1 MKLVP
6 CAVQLGSARGPL
18 LDLYQ
23 NSTGLL
29 RHRLGLDW
37 TSPTLLLD
45 LCDLDWTS
53 TGPLLVLDICWT
65 STGPL
70 LDHDWTSIGPRLD
83 WASYW
88 DSTELLLDLY
98 MYWASAGPLLD
109 RYLIR
114 RQPSD
119 LQDPRTLDLHSAS
132 TGPPTKPLLGGGPP
146 EDGSPDVPRRNCL
159 WSGHALSVHLLDL
172 YWNPTGALPDFY
184 RASTC
189 LLLDFYWAPTN
200 SSLDQY

>member
-1 MKLVP
+1 M
-6 CAVQLGSARGPL
+6 
-18 LDLYQ
+18 DLC
-23 NSTGLL
+23 
-29 RHRLGLDW
+29 W
-37 TSPTLLLD
+37 TSTRILLAF
-45 LCDLDWTS
+45 CDIDWAS
-53 TGPLLVLDICWT
+53 TGPLLHFYWTSAT

-70 LDHDWTSIGPRLD
+70 LDLYWCWTSVGPLLDLYCTSNWTSIGPRLD